1 MATDPSVRLPIHVE
15 GIDSYAVERTAA
27 ALPLSVTTINSMLAL
42 ETLILLLSID
52 DRLSRI

>member
-15 GIDSYAVERTAA
+15 GIDSYAVERTAVG
-27 ALPLSVTTINSMLAL
+27 LPLSVTTINSMLAL